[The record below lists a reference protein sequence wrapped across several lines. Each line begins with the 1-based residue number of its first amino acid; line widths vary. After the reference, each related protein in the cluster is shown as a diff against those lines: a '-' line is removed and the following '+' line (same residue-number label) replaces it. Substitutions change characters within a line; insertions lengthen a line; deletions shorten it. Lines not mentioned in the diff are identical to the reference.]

1 MSVTPAADP
10 APSPPVPGRKRW
22 HVGTLTYTTGALV
35 ILFCW
40 LLAGDFAWQLKERAA
55 PPVVQIMLRKFQASD
70 FLSGLFL
77 LSVPSAIG
85 LFIGPIICYRS
96 ARHRG
101 RGGRRIPY
109 LLVTSPIATLS
120 MAGLALGPVIGARLH
135 AWMGWSPASLNLTI
149 ITVLGL
155 SWTGFEF
162 TTVAANAVFN
172 GLVNDVVPEPIIGRF
187 FGLFRAVSLISGMVF
202 NFYLIGVAKEHFL
215 PILLGIGLLYGG
227 GMLAMCLFVKEGE
240 YPAPPPPV
248 PGERR
253 GFIAGLRTYGREC
266 FSKPYYLWVL
276 ASIAL
281 AQMAFIPVNLFSVYS
296 AESFG
301 LSMTLYG
308 RYIVVMYACSLLLAY
323 PLGWLADRFHPI
335 RVGIGSIAAYALVM
349 AFGFFGTVGP
359 RSFGIVFLAHG
370 VLSGA
375 YFTGAA
381 AIGQRLFPHHRFA
394 QFMAAWVQVLAL
406 GNIALGPLMGL
417 LLDLL
422 GHDYRYTFGAG
433 CLIALAALIA
443 GLVVQRRW
451 KSLGGDTSYVAPE

>member
-1 MSVTPAADP
+1 MKATSFAYRIGWLGVLLGAWPGVGLAAGVAGAGSVPPAAAASP
-10 APSPPVPGRKRW
+10 ALPYVYTRW
-22 HVGTLTYTTGALV
+22 EQFTTENGLPNDHIFAVRADGPRVWVGT
-35 ILFCW
+35 
-40 LLAGDFAWQLKERAA
+40 EN
-55 PPVVQIMLRKFQASD
+55 
-70 FLSGLFL
+70 
-77 LSVPSAIG
+77 
-85 LFIGPIICYRS
+85 
-96 ARHRG
+96 
-101 RGGRRIPY
+101 
-109 LLVTSPIATLS
+109 
-120 MAGLALGPVIGARLH
+120 GLACYDRRTRTFKAWTEKDGLPWRVVSALEVDPKTGDLWVGMFGGGLARFSAGRFDH
-135 AWMGWSPASLNLTI
+135 FNQLN
-149 ITVLGL
+149 
-155 SWTGFEF
+155 S
-162 TTVAANAVFN
+162 